1 MQSKVHFNS
10 AESRQMFDEIKL
22 MASFFQYHAVVA
34 VSSIMSSIIVA
45 LEMFRVVILLI
56 IMFNVQC

>member
-1 MQSKVHFNS
+1 
-10 AESRQMFDEIKL
+10 MFDEIKL
-22 MASFFQYHAVVA
+22 MASFFQSHAVVA

>member
-22 MASFFQYHAVVA
+22 MASFFQSHAVVA